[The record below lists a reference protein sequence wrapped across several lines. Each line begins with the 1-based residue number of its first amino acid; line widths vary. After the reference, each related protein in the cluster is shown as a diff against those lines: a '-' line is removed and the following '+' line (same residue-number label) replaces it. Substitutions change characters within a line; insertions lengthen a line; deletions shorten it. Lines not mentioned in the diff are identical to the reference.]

1 MWYVLYD
8 FVGVI
13 VQVGGVVLVVKWFD
27 MFFMYLN
34 IGIEQLYF
42 YVGNEVMMVVLWVYV
57 WVGVLLYM
65 QCVLYV
71 LFVNVFGFG
80 VVGLFGNDDFGVLF
94 GWYVWVVFGFYLVVL
109 GVSGVV
115 LLSLQFEVIMVC
127 VGQQD
132 GSYWLLY
139 IVVLGVGLGD
149 SVLFYVK
156 LLKLNGMLW
165 FVVWLLF
172 EYIVKG
178 GKLMY
183 VMMVDVSVVMWGVDV
198 FVMLLFLWVVG
209 V

>member
-1 MWYVLYD
+1 M
-8 FVGVI
+8 
-13 VQVGGVVLVVKWFD
+13 
-27 MFFMYLN
+27 
-34 IGIEQLYF
+34 
-42 YVGNEVMMVVLWVYV
+42 
-57 WVGVLLYM
+57 
-65 QCVLYV
+65 
-71 LFVNVFGFG
+71 
-80 VVGLFGNDDFGVLF
+80 
-94 GWYVWVVFGFYLVVL
+94 
-109 GVSGVV
+109 
-115 LLSLQFEVIMVC
+115 
-127 VGQQD
+127 
-132 GSYWLLY
+132 
-139 IVVLGVGLGD
+139 LGVGLGD